1 MPPFFP
7 PWEGRGGGFLIF
19 FQLIMKHLSFLFLL
33 STLPL
38 SSFSNEKLP
47 LDSTSIALDEV
58 VVSANRWQQSQ
69 GQQPKS
75 IAVIT
80 PRDIA
85 LHNPQTAADL
95 LAISGKVFM
104 QKSQLGGGSPM
115 IRGFATNRLLYAID
129 GIRMNT
135 AIFRSGNIQNVIS
148 LDPFALEGAEVV
160 FGPGS
165 VIYGSDAMGGVM
177 SFRTKQAQLSTD
189 GKTRV
194 TGSAV
199 ARYSSANNERTAH
212 FDVSVGGQKWA
223 FLTSFSS
230 FNFGDMRQGSHGPDE
245 YLKPYLV
252 QRQDGKD
259 VVTNNPNPLLQSPS
273 GYSQINLMQ
282 KIRFQPTENWDF
294 QYAFH
299 YSETSDYA
307 RYDRHTRIRK
317 GLPQF
322 GEWNYGPQIWML
334 NQLTATHHAHQG
346 IYDRMALRAG
356 VQRFEESRI
365 DRRLNKPERN
375 RTEEK
380 VDAYSF
386 NLDFTKA
393 LGQQLSL
400 YYGLE
405 YVNNRVRSTGTLTL
419 IDKNTQEAAPS
430 RYPQSR
436 WESYAAYTQ
445 ALYRLTH
452 KLNIEAGARYN
463 HYRLKADF
471 TNHGITL
478 GFDPHQT
485 NAKGSFSGSLG
496 LTYRPT
502 SQWLLAASVS
512 RGFRTPNVDDMGKL
526 YDSVAEAVTVPNP
539 ALRPEYADNVEIGIT
554 RLFNKTLRI
563 DLSAYYTHLDNAL
576 VRRDFKVNGQDSIL
590 YKGENHKVLAIQN
603 AASAYIYGVQL
614 GIKANLPLGFGLNAH
629 ANWQKG
635 KEELDNGERSMLRHA
650 APFFGRAA
658 LSYSHDNLYMELYT
672 EFQGRRLHKD
682 MPEDEKS
689 KTEMYALD
697 ADGKVWSP
705 AWATLNLK
713 AQYQAGKHVILHAG
727 IENITDKRYRT
738 YSSGISAA
746 GRNVVV
752 SATYKF

>member
-1 MPPFFP
+1 MKNY
-7 PWEGRGGGFLIF
+7 LLLY
-19 FQLIMKHLSFLFLL
+19 LIMAS
-33 STLPL
+33 LPTFANDKAPID
-38 SSFSNEKLP
+38 SSV
-47 LDSTSIALDEV
+47 IALDEV
-58 VVSANRWQQSQ
+58 VVSAVRWQQSQ
-69 GQQPKS
+69 GEQPKS

-80 PRDIA
+80 PRDMAIQ
-85 LHNPQTAADL
+85 NPQTAADL
-95 LAISGKVFM
+95 LELSGKVFI

-148 LDPFALEGAEVV
+148 LDPFALEGTEVL

-177 SFRTKQAQLSTD
+177 SFRTKQAQLSDTE
-189 GKTRV
+189 KIRV
-194 TGSAV
+194 EGSATT
-199 ARYSSANNERTAH
+199 RYSSASNERTAH
-212 FDVSVGGQKWA
+212 FDVSVGGRKWA
-223 FLTSFSS
+223 FLTSFTT
-230 FNFGDMRQGSHGPDE
+230 FCFDHLRQGSHGPEE

-259 VVTNNPNPLLQSPS
+259 VVITNPDPQLQSPS

-282 KIRFQPTENWDF
+282 KIRFRPTENWDF

-299 YSETSDYA
+299 YSETSNYA

-365 DRRLNKPERN
+365 DRRLNNAN
-375 RTEEK
+375 RTTTEEK
-380 VDAYSF
+380 VDAYSL
-386 NLDFTKA
+386 NADFTKS
-393 LGQQLSL
+393 LRQNISL

-405 YVNNRVRSTGTLTL
+405 YVNNRVRSYGSLTN
-419 IDKNTQEAAPS
+419 IEKNTIEAAPS
-430 RYPQSR
+430 RYPQAR
-436 WESYAAYTQ
+436 WQSYAVYAQ
-445 ALYRLTH
+445 ALYRITPQI
-452 KLNIEAGARYN
+452 NIEAGARYN
-463 HYRLKADF
+463 HYQLKANF

-478 GFDPHQT
+478 GFDPQQT
-485 NAKGSFSGSLG
+485 NSKGSFSGSFG
-496 LTYRPT
+496 ATYRPT

-526 YDSVAEAVTVPNP
+526 YDSVDGAVTIPNP
-539 ALRPEYADNVEIGIT
+539 NLRPEYANNIEIGIT
-554 RLFNKTLRI
+554 RLIGQALKL
-563 DLSAYYTHLDNAL
+563 DLSAYYTHIDNAL
-576 VRRDFKVNGQDSIL
+576 VRRNYQVNGQDSIL
-590 YKGENHKVLAIQN
+590 YKGENHQVLAIQN
-603 AASAYIYGVQL
+603 AASAYIHGIQL
-614 GIKANLPLGFGLNAH
+614 GIKANLPLGFGINAH

-635 KEELDNGERSMLRHA
+635 REELDNGQRSTLRHA

-682 MPEDEKS
+682 MPEEEKS
-689 KTEMYALD
+689 KTEIYALD
-697 ADGKVWSP
+697 SEGNTWVPSWY
-705 AWATLNLK
+705 TLNIK
-713 AQYQAGKHVILHAG
+713 TQYQASKHFTINAG
-727 IENITDKRYRT
+727 IENITDRRYRS

-746 GRNVVV
+746 GRNMVI